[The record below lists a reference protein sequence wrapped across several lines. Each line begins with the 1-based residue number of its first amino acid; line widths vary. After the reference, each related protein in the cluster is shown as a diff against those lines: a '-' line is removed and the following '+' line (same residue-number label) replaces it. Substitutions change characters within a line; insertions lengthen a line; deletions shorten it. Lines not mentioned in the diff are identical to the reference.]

1 MNATRTIPRLLQ
13 EKVHAELESGER
25 ICWLCAPT
33 PRFFTRV
40 STGAF
45 LFGIPW
51 TAFAVFWTC
60 CAVGFCLPDLSEGIE
75 GSDFF
80 PLFGVP
86 FILIGLGM
94 FSSPLWAYR
103 KALNTVYVI
112 TDRRAISIDGGWST
126 TIRSH
131 NPSGLKEVF
140 RRERKNGLGDVV
152 IAGRA
157 WRDSDGDRQLQEI
170 GFLNIRDPK
179 SVEQMLKDLAETGNP
194 AGET

>member
-1 MNATRTIPRLLQ
+1 
-13 EKVHAELESGER
+13 
-25 ICWLCAPT
+25 
-33 PRFFTRV
+33 
-40 STGAF
+40 
-45 LFGIPW
+45 
-51 TAFAVFWTC
+51 
-60 CAVGFCLPDLSEGIE
+60 VGFSLPDLSEGIE

-94 FSSPLWAYR
+94 LSSPLWAYR

-157 WRDSDGDRQLQEI
+157 WRDSDGDLHLQEI
-170 GFLNIRDPK
+170 GFFNIRDAK
-179 SVEQMLKDLAETGNP
+179 SVEQMLKDLAETGGNP